1 MPDSCWGPVCGY
13 VHLFSQWLK
22 IHIVPIA
29 PLITPAVAIIAG
41 IVAIA
46 SILITMS
53 IARKR
58 AAIDFFLKTDM
69 DAGMVAAHAAFQA
82 ALKALEK
89 HEADGKTI
97 EAFVKGDD
105 GEDTVGYK
113 NIIAYLNVHEL
124 VAVGIRN
131 KVFNH
136 DVCYNFWSDA
146 LVRHTEKTRKL
157 IEYETA
163 SEDGEAS
170 FFELRELSVKWKKR
184 TAKWR
189 EQQRK
194 MAKRMASG

>member
-1 MPDSCWGPVCGY
+1 MPDSCWGPLCGY
-13 VHLFSQWLK
+13 IHLFSQWLK

-41 IVAIA
+41 GVAIA

-82 ALKALEK
+82 ALKTLEK
-89 HEADGKTI
+89 HEAEGKTI
-97 EAFVKGDD
+97 ETFVKGAD
-105 GEDTVGYK
+105 GADTAEYK
-113 NIIAYLNVHEL
+113 NIITYLNVHEL
-124 VAVGIRN
+124 VAVGIKN

-146 LVRHTEKTRKL
+146 LVRHTDKTRKL
-157 IEYETA
+157 IEYEA
-163 SEDGEAS
+163 SSEGGEAS
-170 FFELRELSVKWKKR
+170 FFELRTLSIKWKER
-184 TAKWR
+184 I
-189 EQQRK
+189 RK
-194 MAKRMASG
+194 